1 MKEKTARIISRVFE
15 PILWV
20 PLVVILSIYKV
31 QATYIEKIYS
41 TAVLLFFVFLF
52 PLVYFLNSIFIKKT
66 MDIDVTLREQRKK
79 ILVIFS
85 ISFLVGV
92 LYTHFINQ
100 KIFLI
105 TLAVFF
111 AFLAL
116 SIITFFWKISFHSG
130 LNTLLMLLV
139 VHFYGL
145 KFAWLFLF
153 LIPIFYSRLALKK
166 HSIWQLLAGFVVSF
180 AVFSMVVRLGY

>member
-15 PILWV
+15 PIIWV

-31 QATYIEKIYS
+31 QATNTEKIYS
-41 TAVLLFFVFLF
+41 TIVLLFFVFLV
-52 PLVYFLNSIFIKKT
+52 PLVYFLDSIFIKKT
-66 MDIDVTLREQRKK
+66 IDIDVTLRQKRKK

-85 ISFLVGV
+85 VSFLLGV

-100 KIFLI
+100 NIFLI

-116 SIITFFWKISFHSG
+116 AVITFFWKISFHSG
-130 LNTLLMLLV
+130 LNTILMLLV

-145 KFAWLFLF
+145 KFAWLFVL
-153 LIPIFYSRLALKK
+153 LIPIFYSRIALEK
-166 HSIWQLLAGFVVSF
+166 HSIWQLVAGFGVSF
-180 AVFSMVVRLGY
+180 LVFSLVVRFGY